1 MLKAEVMASIAL
13 LATMLPIPYKILI
26 SMKKAMFYFLWGG
39 QHKRAKRE
47 IMYKPVGKGGRAV
60 PEVESKCNAMFITP
74 IFKACFSD
82 PKDKLWPYFTR
93 FWVGWRVLQ
102 APLTCPSLNNIL

>member
-47 IMYKPVGKGGRAV
+47 IMYKPVGKGGLV